1 MGIIKTRG
9 LVHEF
14 IRRDEDDN
22 VESITTALDHV
33 DLDVKEGQF
42 IAILGHN
49 GSGKSTLAKHIN
61 ALLRA
66 TEGTIW
72 VEGKDVSKEENIIPV
87 RKSAGMVFQ
96 NPDNQII
103 ASVVEED
110 VAFGPENIGVPTDEI
125 WERVEKSKNLPS
137 YSEHLQVF
145 FCGLGSACYTF
156 IFGGKAFDFLFS
168 FLIGMG
174 EQLLLSYMA
183 KKKLSRFLK
192 NVFASFYVSTCSIL
206 ILLTGL
212 PVLQDKIVI
221 GSIMALVPGIT
232 FTTSIRDFHN
242 GDYLSGTIHLI
253 DALLTALCVA
263 VGICLPLA
271 IYGYLKGVTL

>member
-1 MGIIKTRG
+1 MPTTKELLSLSVEIADQMLRNGGEIYRIEDTVIHILKAYNIERFDVYVLSNGIFASANEDKD
-9 LVHEF
+9 EACSM
-14 IRRDEDDN
+14 IRHVPLGSINLSKINYLNQLARDLCAHKC
-22 VESITTALDHV
+22 TM
-33 DLDVKEGQF
+33 
-42 IAILGHN
+42 
-49 GSGKSTLAKHIN
+49 
-61 ALLRA
+61 
-66 TEGTIW
+66 
-72 VEGKDVSKEENIIPV
+72 EE
-87 RKSAGMVFQ
+87 A
-96 NPDNQII
+96 
-103 ASVVEED
+103 
-110 VAFGPENIGVPTDEI
+110 
-125 WERVEKSKNLPS
+125 WERVEKSKNIPS

-156 IFGGKAFDFLFS
+156 IFGGKTFDFLFS